1 MPKQYDQK
9 QTIQI
14 IIYGRNL
21 RTFDAMKLPIKYLRF
36 LLFFG
41 LFVII
46 NKPAASQNLTKF
58 QIERK
63 GNDGLLYVFEG
74 MLGSGGEI
82 VIPANY
88 DYIWDFQDSL
98 TLARKR
104 INIGTEDEGAFIYQ
118 IISQAGYLIYEFP
131 LNLIPESISDG
142 LILTYN
148 KTLHLYGFINLK
160 GDVTIKFMYSEAKAF
175 SEGLAAVK
183 SRKSDFWGYI
193 DKLGITVLPY
203 KFESAYSFSEGK
215 AITKI
220 NNKYAYIRASGS
232 FVNIEREYFN
242 VFDLKEGKS
251 IVTQLQNDT
260 VLYGFIDSTGK
271 EILKP
276 QYEFID
282 NFEEGMAVFVE
293 NGEAG
298 MLSES
303 GTVVIPAR
311 YDEIYRFDQAHYLF
325 QQNGLQGLVRIDGTQ
340 VLPARY
346 SAIGLF
352 HEGLCAVKQNGL
364 WGFANT
370 NGELIISCQYSEID
384 ELFNEGKAVVR
395 SPDKY
400 YLVEGIDT
408 LNLPKYD
415 EVLPYYGYCAAFRI
429 GNLWGFLN
437 QNGEEAIEPKYDE
450 LVFNKGSVVFARST
464 STDGSFVWSVID
476 PYGREVQ
483 SEMYNEVVRFSEGL
497 AAVRKK
503 DKWGFINSL
512 GAEIVSPQYDFVRNY
527 SSGKAA
533 VSKDGQ
539 WGFIGKNGR
548 EEIPLYP
555 NNFVFEEKVNAT
567 SVDSINHIRES
578 FPLYLMQVLGD
589 FTDNCVCVEDL
600 TLDNAISSPICMN
613 KIGKIVNVSDCQIFT
628 KVAELFNPEAEQ
640 NTSLKVIREL
650 GEWITIDKQ
659 GLVVE

>member
-1 MPKQYDQK
+1 MPKQYLNK
-9 QTIQI
+9 RTKELIF
-14 IIYGRNL
+14 YGRNL
-21 RTFDAMKLPIKYLRF
+21 RTFDAMTLPISFLRF

-41 LFVII
+41 LFLFCQSYV
-46 NKPAASQNLTKF
+46 AAQSLRKF
-58 QIERK
+58 QVERK

-74 MLGSGGEI
+74 MMGPNEEI
-82 VIPANY
+82 IIPANY

-104 INIGTEDEGAFIYQ
+104 INIGTEDDGAFTYQ
-118 IISQAGYLIYEFP
+118 VISQSGYLIYEFP
-131 LNLIPESISDG
+131 SHLIPESISEG
-142 LILTYN
+142 FILTYN
-148 KTLHLYGFINLK
+148 KILHDFGFVNTK
-160 GDVTIKFMYSEAKAF
+160 GEVKIKYNYIEARPF
-175 SEGLAAVK
+175 SEGVAAVRY
-183 SRKSDFWGYI
+183 RKSNSWGFI
-193 DKLGITVLPY
+193 DKDGKLILPAE
-203 KFESAYSFSEGK
+203 FESAYSFSEGK
-215 AITKI
+215 AVVKQ
-220 NNKYAYIRASGS
+220 NNTYAFVRKNGS
-232 FVNIEREYFN
+232 IIPIEHDYLN

-251 IVTQLQNDT
+251 IVTKLQGDT
-260 VLYGFIDSTGK
+260 VIYGFIDSTGK

-276 QYEFID
+276 RYEFID
-282 NFEEGMAVFVE
+282 NFEEGIAVFVE

-303 GTVVIPAR
+303 GKVVIPAR

-346 SAIGLF
+346 AAIGLF

-370 NGELIISCQYSEID
+370 EGVLVIPCQFSEINQF
-384 ELFNEGKAVVR
+384 FNQGKAIVR

-400 YLVEGIDT
+400 YLVQGLDT
-408 LNLPKYD
+408 LNLPDYD

-437 QNGEEAIEPKYDE
+437 QNGEESIEPKYDE

-464 STDGSFVWSVID
+464 TMDGSFVWSVVD

-503 DKWGFINSL
+503 DKWGFITTS
-512 GAEIVSPQYDFVRNY
+512 GAEIVPPKYDFVRNF

-533 VSKDGQ
+533 VSLDDE

-548 EEIPLYP
+548 EEIPMYP
-555 NNFVFEEKVNAT
+555 KKFVFEEKVGDSAR
-567 SVDSINHIRES
+567 DSIDHIRES
-578 FPLYLMQVLGD
+578 FPLYLMHVLGD
-589 FTDNCVCVEDL
+589 FNGNSVCVEDL
-600 TLDNAISSPICMN
+600 TQENANSTPISMS
-613 KIGKIVNVSDCQIFT
+613 KIGKIVATLECQPYT
-628 KVAELFNPEAEQ
+628 KVAEVFIPEAEQ

-650 GEWITIDKQ
+650 GKWITIDNQ
-659 GLVVE
+659 GFVVE